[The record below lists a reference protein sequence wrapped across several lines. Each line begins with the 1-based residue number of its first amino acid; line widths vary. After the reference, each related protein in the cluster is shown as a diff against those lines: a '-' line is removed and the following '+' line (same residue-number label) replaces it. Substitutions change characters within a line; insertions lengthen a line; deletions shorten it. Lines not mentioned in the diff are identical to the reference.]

1 MTEKVAHELRH
12 DGKLAGCLA
21 VKIRYGDFRT
31 YSRQLA
37 IDYTYRDDELI
48 PIAKD
53 LFTKLYKHGTP
64 VRLLGVRLSGFT
76 NHAVQA
82 SLFDDAG
89 KKNELYKAIDEVKN
103 KFGKYALKKART
115 V

>member
-1 MTEKVAHELRH
+1 MENLPAALLLKSV
-12 DGKLAGCLA
+12 
-21 VKIRYGDFRT
+21 IGDFRT

-64 VRLLGVRLSGFT
+64 VRLLGVRLSEFT

-89 KKNELYKAIDEVKN
+89 KKNELYKAIDEVKIN
-103 KFGKYALKKART
+103 LANTL
-115 V
+115 